1 MPDIKITNSKAK
13 LWSKLGSR
21 ATYGMTVLELSKSY
35 DDLVVLT
42 ADTST
47 SAGLDRFR
55 KTCPEKHIEVGIAEQ
70 NMVGIAAGLASEGLR
85 VLTSTFAPFQTMRCC
100 EQIRVNLGYMQHP
113 VRMVGLASGVVLGP
127 LGYTHCCVED
137 LSVMRS
143 IPNMTVLSPADCG
156 ETAKATAAA
165 LAHDGPV
172 YVRLT
177 GGTDNPVVYSDDYDY
192 EIGRA
197 VRLRDGTDV
206 TLISTGSMVHTS
218 LRAAELLATRGI
230 EATVLDMHTVK
241 PIDVDAVDEACKGTP
256 LIVTIEEHSVVGGLG
271 SAVAEVMTSLAD
283 APRQLLLGLPDS
295 FGKPKDYA
303 QILADAGLTAEGI
316 VDRLV
321 SYLSGA

>member
-1 MPDIKITNSKAK
+1 MPDIQITKAK
-13 LWSKLGSR
+13 ANLWSKLGSR
-21 ATYGMTVLELSKSY
+21 ATYGMAVLELSKEY
-35 DDLVVLT
+35 EDLVVLT

-55 KTCPEKHIEVGIAEQ
+55 KSCPEKHVEVGIAEQ

-143 IPNMTVLSPADCG
+143 IPNITVLSPADCS
-156 ETAKATAAA
+156 ETAKATAAV

-172 YVRLT
+172 YMRLT
-177 GGTDNPVVYSDDYDY
+177 GATNSPVVYAEDYDF

-197 VRLRDGTDV
+197 VRLRDGDDV
-206 TLISTGSMVHTS
+206 TLIATGMMVHES
-218 LRAAELLATRGI
+218 LRAADLLCEHGI
-230 EATVLDMHTVK
+230 DAAVLDMHTIK
-241 PIDVDAVDEACKGTP
+241 PIDRAAIAAACRASR
-256 LIVTIEEHSVVGGLG
+256 LIVTVEEHDVVGGLG
-271 SAVAEVMTSLAD
+271 AAVAEVVATLRG
-283 APRQLLLGLPDS
+283 APPQLVLGLPDS

-303 QILADAGLTAEGI
+303 QILADAGLTAASICEKTRHALQI
-316 VDRLV
+316 Q
-321 SYLSGA
+321 